1 MEADGLRG
9 IALATGGAFVPV
21 GVGTVDM
28 GHVYTERIEPVAKRE
43 FETAT
48 VKRHDPQ
55 FQWFAGA
62 ALALLLIESLIGDRR
77 AARHTVS
84 VPEAPA

>member
-1 MEADGLRG
+1 MDAAGLRS

-28 GHVYTERIEPVAKRE
+28 GHVYSDRIEPVAKRE

-77 AARHTVS
+77 AERHTIAMRE
-84 VPEAPA
+84 VPG